1 MWKSVKY
8 MTNKSV
14 RIGYNGFFFSMRT
27 HVKVEFEDTKGT
39 I

>member
-8 MTNKSV
+8 MTNKSA
-14 RIGYNGFFFSMRT
+14 RIGYNGFFFSIRT
-27 HVKVEFEDTKGT
+27 HVKEEFEDTKGV